1 MSRLELQRARRK
13 IAELEYENTDLKKK
27 LEVLKEENDLLRRQ
41 LTKLGSKPKSKNQKG
56 GVKNYLTLEQVK
68 EMIEV
73 SPKVF
78 TMGALPHDTDA
89 DREDETPIHQ
99 VDLTRRFAIGK
110 YQVSQNFW
118 SSVTNSNPSSF
129 RGMWRPVEMVSWLD
143 CILFCNLLSEQEGL
157 EKVYTHPEGLTKQ
170 LQNQIFGQDKKID
183 MLSHLVSQNLS
194 ANGYRLPTEA
204 EWEYSARAEQSF
216 LYSGSNNADDV
227 AWFGRDSAQ
236 SKERGN
242 SVEQTH
248 PVGEKNPN
256 GFGLYDMSGNVWE
269 WVWDWKGPY
278 STQRVKDPTGP
289 SRGTARVAK
298 GGCWRGGTWGNR
310 VSGRYEYVP
319 SFRSSYLGL
328 RLARTLK

>member
-13 IAELEYENTDLKKK
+13 IVELEYENAELKKK
-27 LEVLKEENDLLRRQ
+27 LEALRSENATLNRR
-41 LTKLGSKPKSKNQKG
+41 LGIKPKDIQGAEKSK
-56 GVKNYLTLEQVK
+56 VYLTLEQMK
-68 EMIEV
+68 EMVEV
-73 SPKVF
+73 SPKLF
-78 TMGALPHDTDA
+78 TMGALARDQDA
-89 DREDETPIHQ
+89 DRGDETPIHQ

-118 SSVTNSNPSSF
+118 STVTSNNPSLF
-129 RGMWRPVEMVSWLD
+129 RGMWRPAEMVSWLD

-157 EKVYTHPEGLTKQ
+157 EKVYTHPEYLKNR
-170 LQNQIFGQDKKID
+170 LQDQIFGQDKQID
-183 MLSHLVSQNLS
+183 MLSSLVSQNLN

-204 EWEYSARAEQSF
+204 EWEYCARAEQSF
-216 LYSGSNNADDV
+216 LYSGSDHAEEV

-236 SKERGN
+236 SKNLGN
-242 SVEQTH
+242 SAEKTH
-248 PVGEKNPN
+248 PVGGKKPN

-278 STQRVKDPTGP
+278 SSQIAKDPVGP
-289 SRGTARVAK
+289 NRGTSRVAR

-319 SFRSSYLGL
+319 SFRSSYLGF
-328 RLARTLK
+328 RLARTLV